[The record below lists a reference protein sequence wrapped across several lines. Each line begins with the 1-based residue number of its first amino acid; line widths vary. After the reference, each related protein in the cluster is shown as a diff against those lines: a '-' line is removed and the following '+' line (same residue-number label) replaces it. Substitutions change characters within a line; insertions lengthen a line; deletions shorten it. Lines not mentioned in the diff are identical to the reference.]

1 MTHPKNKKDSTK
13 IVCRNGVLF
22 IGIKNRSHL
31 IKIAD
36 IAIQAMALFEEGVA
50 LSRGLEDE
58 LEGFERKVEI
68 LANDPAEDGSGEA
81 ELKPF

>member
-1 MTHPKNKKDSTK
+1 MKGFEEKL
-13 IVCRNGVLF
+13 G
-22 IGIKNRSHL
+22 HL
-31 IKIAD
+31 EKIAEQIRD
-36 IAIQAMALFEEGVA
+36 RDVPLEKAMALFEEGVA

>member
-1 MTHPKNKKDSTK
+1 MMKGFEEKL
-13 IVCRNGVLF
+13 G
-22 IGIKNRSHL
+22 HL
-31 IKIAD
+31 EKIAEQIRD
-36 IAIQAMALFEEGVA
+36 RDVPLEKAMALFEEGVA